1 MSNPNFVW
9 EKSLQALADGY
20 KDKPQ
25 NIAVQMRSHVAL
37 VAAYIQELEKI
48 INEAAVAEQNHAHN
62 KQQDDQGI
70 EKPEIVSGL
79 YTIRN
84 IANLAFQ
91 CPDSCIEVYI
101 LQDIVKHISEMTQS
115 LIEGMDV

>member
-1 MSNPNFVW
+1 MSNPEFDW
-9 EKSLQALADGY
+9 EKSLQALSDGY

-25 NIAVQMRSHVAL
+25 NIAVQMRSHAAL
-37 VAAYIQELEKI
+37 IGAYIQELEEI
-48 INEAAVAEQNHAHN
+48 LAEAAAAEQNQAHN
-62 KQQDDQGI
+62 KQQEDQNIG
-70 EKPEIVSGL
+70 KSEIVSGL

-91 CPDSCIEVYI
+91 CPDSYIEVYI

-115 LIEGMDV
+115 LIEEIDV